1 MVGAL
6 VVSRLERT
14 TLLIILGMLLRLT
27 LKLVQKNRFAN
38 VSFPEL
44 FLESRETA
52 ILLLEILFELSD
64 ARTKAMD
71 LFLLLVDLG
80 LEVLG

>member
-6 VVSRLERT
+6 VVSRLERA

-38 VSFPEL
+38 VGFPEL

-71 LFLLLVDLG
+71 RFLLLVDLG